1 MNIEDMRSDLAFLKK
16 REKELEDYFLNNI
29 LTPAEEVLVQNQLEL
44 MCKYID
50 ILTVRIEMAELKK

>member
-1 MNIEDMRSDLAFLKK
+1 MEDMKSDLAFLKK
-16 REKELEDYFLNNI
+16 REKELEDYFLKNM
-29 LTPAEEVLVQNQLEL
+29 LTPAEEVLIQSQLEA

>member
-1 MNIEDMRSDLAFLKK
+1 MPNFLTEEEKKK
-16 REKELEDYFLNNI
+16 RAK
-29 LTPAEEVLVQNQLEL
+29 VQNQLEV